1 MKKLIGLLV
10 VIVLFSSCYNS
21 YKAKLIGFDDDGN
34 CIELP
39 DTKILKL
46 DEGFSVGDTVRN
58 NKDLYDN
65 NLYVIK
71 EIK

>member
-1 MKKLIGLLV
+1 MKKLIALMA

-39 DTKILKL
+39 ETKILRL
-46 DEGFSVGDTVRN
+46 DGRYSVGDTVRSN
-58 NKDLYDN
+58 ELYDN
-65 NLYVIK
+65 NLYVIRK
-71 EIK
+71 KL